1 MLKKMSKEKFIYLS
15 APQVRNHANMDYE
28 NATLV
33 KKTKHLLGL
42 VTELRKCAND
52 NWRKDPDLNGEDKFP
67 DPENFDK
74 DFHEIVMNNN
84 ASQNAENNISIA
96 EMNDNLRKLAC
107 SLKGLI
113 THLIFLAV
121 PK

>member
-1 MLKKMSKEKFIYLS
+1 MFKKMSKEMFIYLS

-42 VTELRKCAND
+42 VTELRQCANV
-52 NWRKDPDLNGEDKFP
+52 NCRFVKYPN
-67 DPENFDK
+67 PENYDK
-74 DFHEIVMNNN
+74 ELYEIVGNNDT
-84 ASQNAENNISIA
+84 SHKSGNNISIE
-96 EMNDNLRKLAC
+96 EMNKNLRELVSKLENYTIPEVLHF
-107 SLKGLI
+107 SI
-113 THLIFLAV
+113 

>member
-1 MLKKMSKEKFIYLS
+1 MSKQKFSYLS

-42 VTELRKCAND
+42 VTELRKCANE
-52 NWRKDPDLNGEDKFP
+52 NRKQTFPDPEKVMFP
-67 DPENFDK
+67 DPENYDK
-74 DFHEIVMNNN
+74 DFHEIVGNNN
-84 ASQNAENNISIA
+84 TSHKSGNNISIA
-96 EMNDNLRKLAC
+96 EMNENLRELVSKLENNTIPY
-107 SLKGLI
+107 LL
-113 THLIFLAV
+113 HFAV